1 MKIKI
6 PSKTF
11 LWGEYVSLIGG
22 SAGVLTATPY
32 FELMVDYVGL
42 KPEEKTYKFRNNKS
56 HAECCI
62 LSEPLKNDFA
72 SYFHPDSPAGLIL
85 KNLSLENNPIE
96 ELSFFD
102 PYNLKGG
109 FGRSTAEFIVAS
121 VLKKSLQKIKNF
133 ENKKHKV
140 EDSFVLNMIDKELN
154 DFAYELWQT
163 YRSLFELNKNKPS
176 GYDLLAQS
184 INLKLGDGLNLQT
197 QNSTNH
203 ISVIEIE
210 NDLPKIN
217 NRIWDINLNVLLF
230 KTNIKINTHEHL
242 KALALED
249 LEELKLIS
257 SAISSSYLNKD
268 RYNFITN
275 LKVFD
280 STLKE
285 LNYKNSESLEICKS
299 IMTLET
305 DLYARGCGALGADV
319 IAVFYTGADS
329 GSLISKIQS
338 QSDLIFI
345 ADIRG
350 ID

>member
-1 MKIKI
+1 MKIRI

-22 SAGVLTATPY
+22 TAGVLTSKPY
-32 FELMVDYVGL
+32 FELMVDFIGTQ
-42 KPEEKTYKFRNNKS
+42 PEEKNYKFKNNKS

-62 LSEPLKNDFA
+62 LSEPLKNDFQ

-85 KNLSLENNPIE
+85 KNLSLENNPVA

-109 FGRSTAEFIVAS
+109 FGRSTAEFIGAS
-121 VLKKSLQKIKNF
+121 VLKNRIERIKNP
-133 ENKKHKV
+133 ENNKNEFDNSLVFNSDLEFKN
-140 EDSFVLNMIDKELN
+140 FTFN
-154 DFAYELWQT
+154 LWHI

-184 INLKLGDGLNLQT
+184 INLKLDDGS
-197 QNSTNH
+197 NSQIQSLTNH
-203 ISVIEIE
+203 VSVIEIE
-210 NDLPKIN
+210 NNLPKIN
-217 NRIWDINLNVLLF
+217 NCSWDLNLNVLLF
-230 KTNIKINTHEHL
+230 KTSIKINTHEHL
-242 KALALED
+242 KALTLED

-257 SAISSSYLNKD
+257 STISYSYLNKD
-268 RYNFITN
+268 TDSFIAN

-280 STLKE
+280 NTLKD
-285 LNYKNSESLEICKS
+285 LNYKNSESLKVCKS
-299 IMTLET
+299 IMSLET
-305 DLYARGCGALGADV
+305 HLYARGCGALGADV
-319 IAVFYTGADS
+319 IAVFFTGANS
-329 GSLISKIQS
+329 ESLISKIQS